1 MVNAKAFKI
10 VSVKG
15 YGLNSAF
22 CFHLSHFFFPCSV
35 IHSLILC
42 TRQVSGIQQL
52 NEWTDILSHI
62 ELHSASPDNNS
73 CDLNLHITEGLK
85 TNTDMAKV

>member
-1 MVNAKAFKI
+1 MGWTQLFAFI
-10 VSVKG
+10 F
-15 YGLNSAF
+15 LI
-22 CFHLSHFFFPCSV
+22 FFFPRSV
-35 IHSLILC
+35 IRFLILC